1 MSEVTFKLQGKDY
14 ELPNYLSI
22 GDYVKIFKIK
32 DLFEDEY
39 MKAKVVNLLTDCPM
53 ETLIDAEN
61 HKVDFLATT
70 IFAMVPRPPY
80 NLIDRFTLDGVDYG
94 YLPSYKEITFGEFVD
109 LDTLL
114 TKKPDEIMDY
124 LHIICAIM
132 YRPIVSEKSK
142 HNFKIEKYNQETL
155 NDRAEL
161 FKNKLE
167 VKFALGGQFF
177 FINFG
182 KTYLSFIPLSLMG
195 KVRREWTILKMIWTH
210 RKLIWTLALNK
221 GLDGTS
227 SSIEY
232 QKTHLKN
239 TIKSLKK
246 TLLKS

>member
-70 IFAMVPRPPY
+70 IFAMVP
-80 NLIDRFTLDGVDYG
+80 
-94 YLPSYKEITFGEFVD
+94 
-109 LDTLL
+109 
-114 TKKPDEIMDY
+114 
-124 LHIICAIM
+124 
-132 YRPIVSEKSK
+132 
-142 HNFKIEKYNQETL
+142 
-155 NDRAEL
+155 L

-182 KTYLSFIPLSLMG
+182 KTYLSFTPLSLMG

-210 RKLIWTLALNK
+210 RKLIWILALNK

-232 QKTHLKN
+232 QKTYLKT

-246 TLLKS
+246 MLLKS